1 VISAGGQVRFRTLRV
16 DPASGPTT
24 LEDHMHTRRLRIGG
38 AVAVIA
44 FAVLLGACGGGS
56 SGDRVASAGGKSA
69 SQSSKHK
76 GKPSKA
82 QKEEAGR
89 KFAQCMREHGID
101 VPDPQ
106 FDQGGGPVVFNGSA
120 QDQQPP
126 KDPAKFEQ
134 ANKDCQHFIK
144 DVVNGSGRKPD
155 PAEQK
160 KMQQQALA
168 FAKCMR
174 EHGVDMPDPKFQDG
188 GAQITMGG
196 ADPNDPKVKQAN
208 DTCAKKAGLPK
219 PGGKS
224 PGGGVQTATR

>member
-1 VISAGGQVRFRTLRV
+1 M
-16 DPASGPTT
+16 D
-24 LEDHMHTRRLRIGG
+24 TRRFGTGG
-38 AVAVIA
+38 AIAVIA

-69 SQSSKHK
+69 SQSSKTNK
-76 GKPSKA
+76 RKPTKA

-106 FDQGGGPVVFNGSA
+106 FDQGGGPVVFNGPA
-120 QDQQPP
+120 NGGDQGQPPPDQQ
-126 KDPAKFEQ
+126 KFEQ

-160 KMQQQALA
+160 KMQEQALA

-174 EHGVDMPDPKFQDG
+174 EHGVNMPDPKFQDG
-188 GAQITMGG
+188 GVQITLDGT
-196 ADPNDPKVKQAN
+196 DPNDPKVKTAN
-208 DTCAKKAGLPK
+208 NTCAKKAGLPK
-219 PGGKS
+219 PGGKG